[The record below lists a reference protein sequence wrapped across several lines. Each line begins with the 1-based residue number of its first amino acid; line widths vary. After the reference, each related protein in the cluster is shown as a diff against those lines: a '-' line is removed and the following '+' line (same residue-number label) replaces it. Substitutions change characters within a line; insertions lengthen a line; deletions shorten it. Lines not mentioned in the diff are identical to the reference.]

1 MPTVHRTAA
10 AEQDL
15 QDILFH
21 IAVEEERPIVA
32 QKVLD
37 ELVERCNQLAE
48 LSSVATEGTLASRI
62 GEGVRLVAHKR
73 WVILFRYV
81 PDGVMILRIADGSQD
96 YLAWRL
102 SE

>member
-1 MPTVHRTAA
+1 MPTVHRTVA
-10 AEQDL
+10 AEHDL

-21 IAVEEERPIVA
+21 IAIEEERPIVA

-37 ELVERCNQLAE
+37 ELLERFEQMAE
-48 LSSVATEGTLASRI
+48 LSGVAIEGTSAPRI

-102 SE
+102 SD